1 MFTKF
6 YRLIDKFF
14 EQLKY
19 LTSLVIFVLISLS
32 VLLFIYWLVFS
43 AKIVMPDW
51 FNIFIWSII
60 DFCAAGIKGTQL
72 YNNIIPILPVL
83 ASGVFVIITYF
94 ANCFMAFLD
103 NNHER
108 FDAHVENYKQNLAKN
123 INDELHK
130 EFVNN
135 LKKTNYMLIK
145 LKIIATRQTSYLT
158 ALTDEDINT
167 DEIEA
172 EIQKAILG
180 ALESETVE
188 DKGISNGSVYFLVSD
203 FVKSKE
209 FLTTL
214 VTIATLKIKS
224 YLRPKLDISFYCAVQ
239 LFDTIGEVPEV
250 QHYLDKILNTKIK
263 NKIIVAPRVKIYFD
277 EMLPSMYQ
285 FDVIGE
291 YNLSDDVNATENVML
306 HSLRRKNY

>member
-6 YRLIDKFF
+6 YRVIDKFF

-19 LTSLVIFVLISLS
+19 ITSLVIFVLISLS

-43 AKIVMPDW
+43 AKVVMPDW
-51 FNIFIWSII
+51 FNIFVWAII
-60 DFCAAGIKGTQL
+60 DFWAKGIKGTPL
-72 YNNIIPILPVL
+72 YNDIIPVLPVL
-83 ASGVFVIITYF
+83 ASGIFVIITYF
-94 ANCFMAFLD
+94 ANCFMVFLD
-103 NNHER
+103 NNHQR
-108 FDAHVENYKQNLAKN
+108 FDASVENYKQNLAKN
-123 INDELHK
+123 INDELHR
-130 EFVNN
+130 EFINN

-172 EIQKAILG
+172 EIHKAILSSLNDETIEEKGVSDG
-180 ALESETVE
+180 A
-188 DKGISNGSVYFLVSD
+188 VYFLLSD
-203 FVKSKE
+203 FSKSKE

-214 VTIATLKIKS
+214 VTIASVKIKS

-239 LFDTIGEVPEV
+239 LFDSQQEMPEV
-250 QHYLDKILNTKIK
+250 QHYLDKMLNTKIK

-277 EMLPSMYQ
+277 EILPSMYQ

-291 YNLSDDVNATENVML
+291 YNLSDDINVTKNVML
-306 HSLRRKNY
+306 HSLRRKSY